1 MDRDTNA
8 TIAGP
13 ARESGPEYDEPAGA
27 ARRRGGLRS
36 RCGLRRRGGIVDR
49 LTALLAAV
57 GLCLTMAVAGCGS
70 GSASDGAATDTAA
83 SDDVKTQ
90 TFAPSSG
97 TSSQTLVI
105 ASGSENKEARDAIQH
120 AVDTAGISVEL
131 HYMGSVDIMKALQNG
146 GTSGSVSYDAVWPAS
161 SMWISMGDTQHL
173 TKDSKSVST
182 TPIVFG
188 VRKSKAVELGW
199 ANADGTANAVS
210 TSDIMNAVS
219 QGSLTFSMTSAT
231 QSNSGASAYLAFLTA
246 LAGTGGALTADDL
259 SDTAVTDSVKQLL
272 SGVDRSSG
280 SSDWLKDMMVQEPDA
295 HDAMVNYESMVI
307 AADKELTQAGQE
319 PLLAIY
325 PSDGIA
331 TSDSPL
337 AYVDRGQGDATA
349 SAFAS
354 FQSALTDGDAT
365 LALERAGRRCGL
377 GGKVKNADDS
387 QVQQAF
393 RAEWGITTS
402 SDVLKAITLPDAS
415 VIQQAL
421 TLYQTQLRK
430 PSYTI
435 WVVDYSG
442 SMEGDGKDGVVQ
454 GLKQA
459 LDPTL
464 ASQSMIEPMD
474 GDVNVFLPFSGEV
487 GTPVVAQGTDTSE
500 LLSTAESLQPD
511 GGTDIYKGLDEALGY
526 VQKAVAGDAG
536 AASSGAGASGAASGG
551 ASASGGAGEYTV
563 AIILMTDGQSSESG
577 KDQFTHDYQEKSAS
591 IGVGVP
597 IFSIMFGDADSTQ
610 LDALAAMSNGKVFDG
625 RDGNLADVFLEV
637 KAYN

>member
-1 MDRDTNA
+1 M
-8 TIAGP
+8 
-13 ARESGPEYDEPAGA
+13 
-27 ARRRGGLRS
+27 
-36 RCGLRRRGGIVDR
+36 
-49 LTALLAAV
+49 

-70 GSASDGAATDTAA
+70 AAGTGSDKTQGVATTASGDE
-83 SDDVKTQ
+83 KTQ
-90 TFAPSSG
+90 TFTPSSG
-97 TSSQTLVI
+97 APSQTLVI
-105 ASGSENKEARDAIQH
+105 ASGSENKEAHDAIQH
-120 AVDTAGISVEL
+120 AVDVSGVGVEL
-131 HYMGSVDIMKALQNG
+131 HYMGSVNIMKALQNG
-146 GTSGSVSYDAVWPAS
+146 GADDDVSYDAVWPAS

-173 TKDSKSVST
+173 TKDSKSIST

-199 ANADGTANAVS
+199 ANSDGSTNPVS
-210 TSDIMNAVS
+210 TTDIVNAVS
-219 QGSLTFSMTSAT
+219 QGSLSFSMTSAT

-246 LAGTGGALTADDL
+246 MAGTSGALAASDL
-259 SDTAVTDSVKQLL
+259 GNATVTDSLKKLL

-280 SSDWLKDMMVQEPDA
+280 SSDWLKDMMVQEPDE

-349 SAFAS
+349 SAFSS
-354 FQSALTDGDAT
+354 FQNALTDDDAT

-442 SMEGDGKDGVVQ
+442 SMRGDGKSGVVQ
-454 GLKQA
+454 GLTQA
-459 LDPTL
+459 LDP
-464 ASQSMIEPMD
+464 AIAEQSMIEPMA
-474 GDVNVFLPFSGEV
+474 GDVNVFLPFSDVV
-487 GTPVVAQGTDTSE
+487 GTPVTAQGTDTSA
-500 LLSTAESLQPD
+500 LLSAAQDLEPG
-511 GGTDIYKGLDEALGY
+511 GGTDLYKGLDSALGY
-526 VQKAVAGDAG
+526 AKNAE
-536 AASSGAGASGAASGG
+536 ASGG
-551 ASASGGAGEYTV
+551 YTV
-563 AIILMTDGQSSESG
+563 AIILMTDGLSSDGG
-577 KDQFTHDYQEKSAS
+577 KDQFTDDYQAFAT
-591 IGVGVP
+591 GVGGGAGVP
-597 IFSIMFGDADSTQ
+597 IFSIMFGDADSSQ
-610 LDALAAMSNGKVFDG
+610 LDDLAALSNGKVFDG
-625 RDGNLADVFLEV
+625 RKGNLADVFLEV